1 MNGPLEILERV
12 FRKSITPNLNFIEGY
27 YQVSNQRRFVM
38 LLIEYLNQTIVRYMQ
53 IHKNWIISLN
63 TTDQRRLNSK
73 TKSQQHIE
81 NLIDNLPSIK
91 NPLMIHI
98 EFIQWDQ
105 KSSESLRS
113 TEHDKNLPVKMLK
126 LVVDEIINTFS
137 HIIN

>member
-1 MNGPLEILERV
+1 MNGPLEIFERV

-81 NLIDNLPSIK
+81 NLIDNLPGIK

>member
-81 NLIDNLPSIK
+81 NLIDNLPGIK
-91 NPLMIHI
+91 NPLIIHI

-113 TEHDKNLPVKMLK
+113 TKHNKNLPVKMLK